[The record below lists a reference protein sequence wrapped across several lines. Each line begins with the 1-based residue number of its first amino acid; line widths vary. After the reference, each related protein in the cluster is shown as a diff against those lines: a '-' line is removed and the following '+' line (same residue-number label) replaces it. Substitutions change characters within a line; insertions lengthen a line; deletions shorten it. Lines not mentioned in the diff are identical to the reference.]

1 MKPYT
6 QLLFAL
12 FSGAV
17 LGLFFHSQ
25 YENIFL
31 RNFNDFIL
39 FSIGQIFLRL
49 IFMIVV
55 PMVVSALTIGA
66 FELASEGGLG
76 KTAIKTFF
84 LTLVTSSASVII
96 GVSLV
101 NFFHP
106 GSGNLQALTSSSG
119 NIKSIENNVAQSKP
133 IRDIILDLIPKN
145 PIAAAVKA
153 LDGEMVSLMVFAL
166 IFGSAL
172 GIVYVREKRKTGPVL
187 SLAKETF
194 SICMRI
200 IDGIMKFAPI
210 AVFALVFNVAF
221 KHGHEIFISLAYY
234 VLVVL
239 LGLLLQQFGVYSIM
253 LKFIGKT
260 SPLSFFKKTREVLL
274 YAFATAS
281 SNATLPYAL
290 EVAEKDLKI
299 PSKISRFVLTVG
311 STANQNGTALFEG
324 VTVLFLAQVYGID
337 LSFVQQTTVVL
348 MSVLAGVGTAGV
360 PGGSLPLILIL
371 LQQMGI
377 PAEGLGLVLGVDRF
391 LDMCRTSV
399 NVSGDLVI
407 AKCQA

>member
-1 MKPYT
+1 MKPYAK
-6 QLLFAL
+6 LLIAL
-12 FSGAV
+12 ISGVV
-17 LGLFFHSQ
+17 LGLLCHSH

-31 RNFNDFIL
+31 RTFNDNIL
-39 FSIGQIFLRL
+39 FSMGQIFLRL

-55 PMVVSALTIGA
+55 PMVVSALILGA
-66 FELASEGGLG
+66 FELVSEGGLG
-76 KTAIKTFF
+76 RTAVKTLA
-84 LTLVTSSASVII
+84 LTLVTCSASVII
-96 GVSLV
+96 GISLV
-101 NFFHP
+101 NFLHP
-106 GSGNLQALTSSSG
+106 GSGALKELSSG
-119 NIKSIENNVAQSKP
+119 TESIKSIEENAAKSKP
-133 IRDIILDLIPKN
+133 IRDVLLDLVPKN
-145 PIAAAVKA
+145 PIATASKA
-153 LDGEMVSLMVFAL
+153 LDGEMISLMVFAL
-166 IFGSAL
+166 IFGIAL
-172 GIVYVREKRKTGPVL
+172 GVVYRQEKRKTGLVL
-187 SLAKETF
+187 SLAQEVF
-194 SICMRI
+194 SVCMRI
-200 IDGIMKFAPI
+200 IDVVMTFAPI
-210 AVFALVFNVAF
+210 AVFSLVFNVAF

-239 LGLLLQQFGVYSIM
+239 MGLLLQQFGVYSIM

-260 SPLSFFKKTREVLL
+260 SPTAFFKKTREVLL

-337 LSFVQQTTVVL
+337 LSFTQQTTVVL
-348 MSVLAGVGTAGV
+348 MSVLAGIGTAGV

-377 PAEGLGLVLGVDRF
+377 PPEGLGLVLGVDRF
-391 LDMCRTSV
+391 LDMCRTTV

>member
-6 QLLFAL
+6 KLLIAL
-12 FSGAV
+12 ISGVV
-17 LGLFFHSQ
+17 LGLLCHSE

-31 RNFNDFIL
+31 RSMNDNIL
-39 FSIGQIFLRL
+39 FSVGQIFLRL

-55 PMVVSALTIGA
+55 PMVVSALVIGA

-76 KTAIKTFF
+76 RTAAKTFF
-84 LTLVTSSASVII
+84 LTLITSSASVLI
-96 GVSLV
+96 GISLV

-106 GSGNLQALTSSSG
+106 GSGTLRNLTSGAGSIK
-119 NIKSIENNVAQSKP
+119 NIQENLAQSKP
-133 IRDIILDLIPKN
+133 IRDILLDLIPKN
-145 PIAAAVKA
+145 PIATAGRA

-172 GIVYVREKRKTGPVL
+172 GAVYLREKRKSGPVL
-187 SLAKETF
+187 LLFQEIF

-200 IDGIMKFAPI
+200 IDVVMKFAPI
-210 AVFALVFNVAF
+210 AVFSLVFNVAF

-239 LGLLLQQFGVYSIM
+239 FGLLLQQFGVYSIM

-260 SPLSFFKKTREVLL
+260 SPVDFFKKTREVLL

-290 EVAEKDLKI
+290 EVAERDLKI

-337 LSFVQQTTVVL
+337 LSFAQQTTVVL
-348 MSVLAGVGTAGV
+348 MSILAGIGTAGV

-377 PAEGLGLVLGVDRF
+377 PPEGLGLVLGVDRF
-391 LDMCRTSV
+391 LDMCRTTV